1 MGFTGKSLQT
11 AQLLLVVLPAFVLFG
26 YNQSGVGGLLSLS
39 DWTKHFPEID
49 TVHATGA
56 VKSHKST
63 VQGAVVATFTIGAL
77 FGALSCSWIGDV
89 LGRRKVIFGA
99 AILTLIGEILQCTS
113 FQVAQ
118 FVVGRFILGWG
129 VGTLSAT
136 VPVWQSECSSTANR
150 GKHVVLDGCFI
161 SLGYLLEAWINLG
174 FFEIKNNAPLQ
185 WRIPLAIPCLI
196 SLIPLAT
203 VFTIPESPRWLV
215 NKGRIDEAR
224 ASLAAFKGVSHDD
237 PEVYAE
243 VGGIELALEE
253 TGRSAAKLS
262 DIFTMGED
270 KLFYRFMLCIFLQF
284 LQQMCGSNLIST
296 YSTIIFQQGL
306 GLDSELS
313 RILSG
318 GALTWKFLSCFVAFF
333 TIDRFG
339 RRKLFMFSGAGM
351 ASCMLA
357 LAVASSFPKTNKPAQ
372 IASALF
378 VFLFNFFIPIGF
390 LGANFLY
397 CTEVA
402 PTRLRVPMAGISTAN
417 HWLWNFVVNMVT
429 PVAIDT
435 IGWKYY
441 LLFLIISALVL
452 PVVYFFYPETN
463 GRSLEELETMFTENK
478 SIRSI
483 VRESKK
489 PFKGSLQHRRSM
501 EKSGMVDEDEYAA

>member
-1 MGFTGKSLQT
+1 MVLTGKALQT
-11 AQLLLVVLPAFVLFG
+11 SQLLLVVLPAFVLFG
-26 YNQSGVGGLLSLS
+26 YNQSGVGGLLSLR
-39 DWTKHFPEID
+39 DWNDHFPQIN
-49 TVHATGA
+49 TVDAKGA
-56 VKSHKST
+56 EKSHKST

-77 FGALSCSWIGDV
+77 FGALACTWVGDV
-89 LGRRKVIFGA
+89 LGRRKIIFIS

-113 FQVAQ
+113 FYLAQ
-118 FVVGRFILGWG
+118 FIVGRFILGWG
-129 VGTLSAT
+129 VGALSAT

-174 FFEIKNNAPLQ
+174 FFEIDNGPLQ

-196 SLIPLAT
+196 SMVVMAS

-215 NKGRIDEAR
+215 NKGRSEEAR
-224 ASLAAFKGVSHDD
+224 ICLSKFRDLSPED
-237 PEVYAE
+237 PEIHAE
-243 VGGIELALEE
+243 VAGIELALEE

-262 DIFTMGED
+262 DIFTMGKD
-270 KLFYRFMLCIFLQF
+270 KLFYRFSLCIFLQF

-306 GLDSELS
+306 GLDSETS

-318 GALTWKFLSCFVAFF
+318 GALTWKFFSCFVAFF

-357 LAVASSFPKTNKPAQ
+357 LAVASSFPKSNQSAQ
-372 IASALF
+372 IASAFF

-402 PTRLRVPMAGISTAN
+402 PTRLRTPMAGISTAN

-429 PVAIDT
+429 PVAIET

-441 LLFLIISALVL
+441 LVFLIISALII
-452 PVVYFFYPETN
+452 PTVYFGFPETM
-463 GRSLEELETMFTENK
+463 GRSLEELEMMFSEGN
-478 SIRSI
+478 SIPSI
-483 VRESKK
+483 VRESRR
-489 PFKGSLQHRRSM
+489 PLTGSLLPDSAM
-501 EKSGMVDEDEYAA
+501 EKGGKLDDEYME

>member
-1 MGFTGKSLQT
+1 MGFTGKKLQT

-26 YNQSGVGGLLSLS
+26 YNQSGVGGLLSLR
-39 DWTKHFPEID
+39 DWNDHFPQINTID
-49 TVHATGA
+49 AKGA
-56 VKSHKST
+56 EKSHKST

-77 FGALSCSWIGDV
+77 FGALSCSWVGDI

-99 AILTLIGEILQCTS
+99 AFLTLIGEILQCTS
-113 FQVAQ
+113 FHLAQ

-129 VGTLSAT
+129 VGALSAT

-174 FFEIKNNAPLQ
+174 FFEANNKPLQ
-185 WRIPLAIPCLI
+185 WRLPLAIPTLI
-196 SLIPLAT
+196 SLVPMAA
-203 VFTIPESPRWLV
+203 VFSIPESPRWLV
-215 NKGRIDEAR
+215 NKGHVEEAR
-224 ASLAAFKGVSHDD
+224 ASLSTFKGLDIHN
-237 PEVYAE
+237 PEISVE
-243 VGGIELALEE
+243 ISGIELALEE
-253 TGRSAAKLS
+253 TGHSATKMS
-262 DIFTMGED
+262 DIFTMGKD
-270 KLFYRFMLCIFLQF
+270 KLFYRFSLCIFLQF

-306 GLDSELS
+306 GMGSEMS

-351 ASCMLA
+351 AICMLA
-357 LAVASSFPKTNKPAQ
+357 LAISSSFPKTNRSAQ
-372 IASALF
+372 IASAFF

-397 CTEVA
+397 CAEVA
-402 PTRLRVPMAGISTAN
+402 PTRLRVKMAGISTAN
-417 HWLWNFVVNMVT
+417 HWLWNFVINMVT
-429 PVAIDT
+429 PVAIET

-441 LLFLIISALVL
+441 LVFLVVSALIL
-452 PVVYFFYPETN
+452 PVVWFAYPETM
-463 GRSLEELETMFTENK
+463 GRSLEELEMMFSEGT
-478 SIRSI
+478 SIRAI
-483 VRESKK
+483 VRDSRK
-489 PFKGSLQHRRSM
+489 PLNGSLGLQRAM
-501 EKSGMVDEDEYAA
+501 EKKGNVDEDEYVA

>member
-1 MGFTGKSLQT
+1 MVLSGKSLQT

-26 YNQSGVGGLLSLS
+26 YNQSGVGGLLSLR
-39 DWTKHFPEID
+39 DWNDHFPQIN
-49 TVHATGA
+49 TVDAVGA
-56 VKSHKST
+56 EKSHKST

-77 FGALSCSWIGDV
+77 FGALSCSWTGDV
-89 LGRRKVIFGA
+89 LGRRKVIFGGA
-99 AILTLIGEILQCTS
+99 VLTLIGEILQCTS
-113 FQVAQ
+113 FHLTQ

-129 VGTLSAT
+129 IGALSAM
-136 VPVWQSECSSTANR
+136 VPVWQAECSSSANR

-174 FFEIKNNAPLQ
+174 FFEQDNKPLQ
-185 WRIPLAIPCLI
+185 WRIPLAIPTVI

-203 VFTIPESPRWLV
+203 VFSIPESPRWLV
-215 NKGRIDEAR
+215 NKGQVEEAR
-224 ASLAAFKGVSHDD
+224 ASLSAFKGLPLED
-237 PEVYAE
+237 PEVGAE
-243 VGGIELALEE
+243 ISGIELALEE
-253 TGRSAAKLS
+253 TGRSAAKMS
-262 DIFTMGED
+262 DIFTMGKD
-270 KLFYRFMLCIFLQF
+270 KLFYRFSLCIFLQF

-306 GLDSELS
+306 GMNSETS

-318 GALTWKFLSCFVAFF
+318 GALTWKFFSCFVAFF

-357 LAVASSFPKTNKPAQ
+357 LAVASSFPKDNHSAQ

-417 HWLWNFVVNMVT
+417 HWAWNFVVNMVT
-429 PVAIDT
+429 PVAIET
-435 IGWKYY
+435 IGWRYY
-441 LLFLIISALVL
+441 LVFLIISAIIV
-452 PVVYFFYPETN
+452 PVVFVFYPETM
-463 GRSLEELETMFTENK
+463 GRSLEELEMMFSEGK
-478 SIRSI
+478 SITAI
-483 VRESKK
+483 VRESRK
-489 PFKGSLQHRRSM
+489 PLTGSLLPETMM
-501 EKSGMVDEDEYAA
+501 EKGDRVDEDEFIR